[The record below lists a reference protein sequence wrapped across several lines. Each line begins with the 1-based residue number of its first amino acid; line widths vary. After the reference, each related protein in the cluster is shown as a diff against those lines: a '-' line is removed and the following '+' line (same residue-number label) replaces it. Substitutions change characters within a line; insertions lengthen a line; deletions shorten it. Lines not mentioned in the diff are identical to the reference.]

1 MGAVGLLP
9 AGAFPMFAV
18 TATGGIMDVEQY
30 TFFPTNATFSLKA
43 LLFCL
48 VALLLGPQALLFR
61 PATLLFHLAALLFR
75 LQVRPFEMI
84 SVTFRLPRVIH
95 LPLKEKSMDKSIDRY
110 RNLLSSIELY
120 FANNA
125 IACIILMKRQFQVK
139 SSEFQVGD
147 GKILKNA
154 ILST

>member
-1 MGAVGLLP
+1 VGAVGLLP
-9 AGAFPMFAV
+9 AGAFPTFAV

-48 VALLLGPQALLFR
+48 VALLLGPQELLFR

-75 LQVRPFEMI
+75 SAALLFRLQVRPFVMVNI
-84 SVTFRLPRVIH
+84 IFQLLHVIH
-95 LPLKEKSMDKSIDRY
+95 LPLEEKSMDKSVDRY
-110 RNLLSSIELY
+110 RNLLNSIELY
-120 FANNA
+120 FANNE

-139 SSEFQVGD
+139 SSGFQVGD
-147 GKILKNA
+147 GKI
-154 ILST
+154 

>member
-1 MGAVGLLP
+1 MGAVGLPP

-48 VALLLGPQALLFR
+48 VALLLGPQALLFH
-61 PATLLFHLAALLFR
+61 PATLLFHLAALLFRSAALLFR

-95 LPLKEKSMDKSIDRY
+95 LPLEEKSMDKSIDRY
-110 RNLLSSIELY
+110 RNLSSGIELY

-125 IACIILMKRQFQVK
+125 IACILLMKRQFQVK
-139 SSEFQVGD
+139 SSVFQVGD
-147 GKILKNA
+147 GKI
-154 ILST
+154 

>member
-9 AGAFPMFAV
+9 AGAFPTFAV

-43 LLFCL
+43 LLFC
-48 VALLLGPQALLFR
+48 

-75 LQVRPFEMI
+75 LQVRPFVMVNI
-84 SVTFRLPRVIH
+84 IFQLLHVIH
-95 LPLKEKSMDKSIDRY
+95 LPLEEKSMDKSVDRY
-110 RNLLSSIELY
+110 RNLLNSIELY
-120 FANNA
+120 FANNE

-139 SSEFQVGD
+139 SSGFQVGD
-147 GKILKNA
+147 GKI
-154 ILST
+154 

>member
-9 AGAFPMFAV
+9 AGAFPTFAV

-43 LLFCL
+43 LLFC
-48 VALLLGPQALLFR
+48 

-75 LQVRPFEMI
+75 SAALLFRLQVRPFVMVNI
-84 SVTFRLPRVIH
+84 IFQLLHVIH
-95 LPLKEKSMDKSIDRY
+95 LPLEEKSMDKSVDRY
-110 RNLLSSIELY
+110 RNLLNSIELY
-120 FANNA
+120 FANNE

-139 SSEFQVGD
+139 SSGFQVGD
-147 GKILKNA
+147 GKI
-154 ILST
+154 

>member
-1 MGAVGLLP
+1 
-9 AGAFPMFAV
+9 
-18 TATGGIMDVEQY
+18 MDVEQY

-75 LQVRPFEMI
+75 SAALLFRLQVRPFVMVNI
-84 SVTFRLPRVIH
+84 IFQLLHVIH
-95 LPLKEKSMDKSIDRY
+95 LPLEEKSMDKSVDRY
-110 RNLLSSIELY
+110 RNLLNSIELY
-120 FANNA
+120 FANNE

-139 SSEFQVGD
+139 SSGFQVGD
-147 GKILKNA
+147 GKI
-154 ILST
+154 